1 MSKKINELSNG
12 SIVKE
17 LNFKIIKKNASKPK
31 PDLTVYKT
39 LLTDGVEL
47 IQVVQFNKNHF
58 QKFKETDTVKLFN
71 FMPRETPKNNF
82 WFRLNSKNL
91 HLEYNNACKVEL
103 SDKQL
108 DTEVEP
114 MQISAIEQASIVDK
128 SIISVKCVI
137 LNIKETVFGT
147 KNIIT
152 SKSFDLSGINL

>member
-12 SIVKE
+12 LIVKE
-17 LNFKIIKKNASKPK
+17 LNFKIIKKNSSKPK
-31 PDLTVYKT
+31 SDLTVYKT

-58 QKFKETDTVKLFN
+58 QKYKETDSVKLFN

-103 SDKQL
+103 SDKLL
-108 DTEVEP
+108 DTEAEP
-114 MQISAIEQASIVDK
+114 MQIQQ
-128 SIISVKCVI
+128 
-137 LNIKETVFGT
+137 
-147 KNIIT
+147 
-152 SKSFDLSGINL
+152 